1 MAKKLF
7 LHVCCGPCAIMPI
20 LRLRDEGYGI
30 TAWFMN
36 PNIQPLAEYLRRREA
51 AEICAAKLGIEILF
65 DDASWNL
72 ADWLKIQ
79 LPRVADAS
87 RCEWCCQSRLEAAA
101 LKAGELGFDAYTSS
115 LLYSRYQ
122 PHEAIAAKGRDL
134 SGNVGPEFI
143 YRDFRVDWQEGI
155 ERSKDMGL
163 YRQPYCGC
171 VFSETERYGKKLARL
186 ARAAKDMAATEK

>member
-72 ADWLKIQ
+72 ADWLKIDQ
-79 LPRVADAS
+79 KSYAN
-87 RCEWCCQSRLEAAA
+87 RLKLCVPVLGAGAILGIGNA
-101 LKAGELGFDAYTSS
+101 LGKIDY
-115 LLYSRYQ
+115 
-122 PHEAIAAKGRDL
+122 
-134 SGNVGPEFI
+134 NVI
-143 YRDFRVDWQEGI
+143 
-155 ERSKDMGL
+155 
-163 YRQPYCGC
+163 
-171 VFSETERYGKKLARL
+171 
-186 ARAAKDMAATEK
+186 

>member
-1 MAKKLF
+1 
-7 LHVCCGPCAIMPI
+7 MPI
-20 LRLRDEGYGI
+20 LRLRAEGYEI

-36 PNIQPLAEYLRRREA
+36 PNIHPLAEYLRRREA
-51 AEICAAKLGIEILF
+51 AEICAARLGIEILF

-79 LPRVADAS
+79 LPRVEDAS

-101 LKAGELGFDAYTSS
+101 LKARELGMTAFTSS

-122 PHEAIAAKGRDL
+122 PHEAIAARGREL
-134 SGNVGPEFI
+134 SGNGAPEFI
-143 YRDFRVDWQEGI
+143 YRDFREDWQEGI
-155 ERSKDMGL
+155 ERSKEMGL
-163 YRQPYCGC
+163 YRQAWCGC

-186 ARAAKDMAATEK
+186 VHAAKEAGGTVKIAG